1 MERESLEM
9 DVVFVGAGP
18 ANLSGALH
26 LSRLIAEH
34 NSGIESGQREGKSL
48 GETQIAVIEKGSAV
62 GAHCLSGAV
71 MDPRGLAELI
81 PDFKEQGA
89 PLEAEVKEDFFY
101 YLTKGRAVRSPIN
114 PPPLNNHG
122 YYIVSLNRLTAWL
135 GEKCEEAGV
144 NIFPEFPGADL
155 LFDENDRVLG
165 VRTGDK
171 GIDKEGK
178 QKPNFEAGVDLLA
191 KVTVLG
197 EGVRGSLTKKLVRR
211 LGLDEGR
218 EPQVYSLGVKEL
230 WELPDDRYPAG
241 RVTHTLGFPSDQ
253 WTYGGGWIY
262 GMQNRVL
269 NIGYVTGL
277 DYRDP
282 LIDPHAEFQKYKTH
296 PFIAQ
301 LLAGGKMIRYGAKAI
316 AAGGLHAMP
325 RMYSDGVL
333 IVGDSAGF
341 LNAARLKGIHSAI
354 KSGMLAAETIFEALV
369 ADNFSAAQLGSFE
382 ARVKDSWITPELRR
396 YRNFHAGFRHGRWL
410 GMANAGLQYIT
421 GGRAWGILDREHQ
434 EPGHEAMQ
442 KLSAYGYHGNG
453 AVAPRYK
460 ELRFD
465 KQITFDKVTDV
476 YHAAVGHD
484 EDQPAHLH
492 VLDTNICATRCAE
505 EYGNPCQR
513 FCPAAVYEMVEVAG
527 THGVKSEPPAS
538 AGGSSGNPTNRG
550 PQAGS
555 RLGLADREGADA
567 KPRRQLQ
574 INFSNCV
581 HCKTCDIMD
590 PYQIINWVTPEG
602 GGGPDYVGM

>member
-26 LSRLIAEH
+26 LARLIEKA
-34 NSGIESGQREGKSL
+34 NSEGRGP
-48 GETQIAVIEKGSAV
+48 GEIQIAVIEKGSSV
-62 GAHCLSGAV
+62 GAHILSGAV

-81 PDFKEQGA
+81 PDFVEKGA
-89 PLEAEVKEDFFY
+89 PLESEVKDDQFL
-101 YLTKGRAVRSPIN
+101 YLTAKRAIRSPIN

-135 GEKCEEAGV
+135 GEQCEAAGV
-144 NIFPEFPGADL
+144 NIFPEFPGAEL
-155 LFDENDRVLG
+155 LFDANEQVIG

-171 GIDKEGK
+171 GIDREGK
-178 QKPNFEAGVDLLA
+178 PKANFEPGVDLLA

-197 EGVRGSLTKKLVRR
+197 EGVRGSLTKKLIQR
-211 LGLDEGR
+211 LDLDHGR

-282 LIDPHAEFQKYKTH
+282 LIDPHAEFQKYKSH
-296 PFIAQ
+296 PFIAR
-301 LLAGGKMIRYGAKAI
+301 LLDGGKMIRYGAKAI
-316 AAGGLHAMP
+316 AAGGWNAMP
-325 RMYSDGVL
+325 KMFADGVL

-354 KSGMLAAETIFEALV
+354 KSGMLAAETIFDALLEA
-369 ADNFSAAQLGSFE
+369 DYSARTLQE
-382 ARVKDSWITPELRR
+382 YEHRVKQSWITPELRR

-410 GMANAGLQYIT
+410 GMANAGLQFIT
-421 GGRAWGILDREHQ
+421 GGRAWGILDRDHQ
-434 EPGHEAMQ
+434 EAGHEAMQ
-442 KLSAYGYHGNG
+442 KLSAYGYHGDNI
-453 AVAPRYK
+453 AQRYK
-460 ELRFD
+460 DLRFD
-465 KQITFDKVTDV
+465 GQLTFNKVTDV
-476 YHAAVGHD
+476 YHAAVAHD

-492 VLDTNICATRCAE
+492 VLDTNVCTTRCAE

-513 FCPAAVYEMVEVAG
+513 FCPAAVYEMVE
-527 THGVKSEPPAS
+527 TSTPAS
-538 AGGSSGNPTNRG
+538 GVPAEGGNGSST
-550 PQAGS
+550 
-555 RLGLADREGADA
+555 
-567 KPRRQLQ
+567 PRRELQ

-602 GGGPDYVGM
+602 GGGPDYKGM